1 MIDIEDS
8 VFKRY
13 TPDFDKLKKYG
24 FRKKQD
30 YYFIEELFKDNL
42 FKAKIKIQPGGKV
55 TGEVIDTE
63 NNDEFL
69 PLRVESN
76 QGAFAAEVR
85 QAYIEL
91 LTRIKDNCFIK
102 NYYIYPQSNRI
113 TNKIIEKY
121 GDYPEFL
128 WEKFQGSGIF
138 RNPETKKWYLAIL
151 DVDRSKLQHSPKE
164 LIEVADI
171 KLAPEKIEKLLKEEH
186 YYPAYHMNKKYWI
199 TIILDDTVSDEKI
212 MELVEQSHEF
222 TLKNSKK

>member
-1 MIDIEDS
+1 MINIEDNI
-8 VFKRY
+8 FKRY

-24 FRKKQD
+24 FKKKQD
-30 YYFIEELFKDNL
+30 SYQTEKLFKDNL
-42 FKAKIKIQPGGKV
+42 FKAAIKITSEGKV
-55 TGEVIDTE
+55 TGEVTDIE

-76 QGAFAAEVR
+76 QGAYTAEVR

-91 LTRIKDNCFIK
+91 LTQIRDNCFIK

-138 RNPETKKWYLAIL
+138 RNPDTKKWYLAIL
-151 DVDRSKLQHSPKE
+151 DVDRSKLQPHGKG

-171 KLAPEKIEKLLKEEH
+171 KLEPEEIDMLLQKENF
-186 YYPAYHMNKKYWI
+186 YPAYHMNKKYWI

-212 MELVEQSHEF
+212 MELISKSRSF
-222 TLKNSKK
+222 TLPKRNK